1 MSSIPASD
9 LEVIIIIKQH
19 NDSALLASVRSVLC
33 SKGVN
38 IQPTQA
44 IWSLGRLTLCF
55 VGFSLQDIKFDALLS
70 HLN

>member
-1 MSSIPASD
+1 VSCIPATE

-19 NDSALLASVRSVLC
+19 NVSALLASVRSVLC
-33 SKGVN
+33 SKWVN

-44 IWSLGRLTLCF
+44 IWSFRRLTLCF
-55 VGFSLQDIKFDALLS
+55 VGFSLQDIKLEALLS